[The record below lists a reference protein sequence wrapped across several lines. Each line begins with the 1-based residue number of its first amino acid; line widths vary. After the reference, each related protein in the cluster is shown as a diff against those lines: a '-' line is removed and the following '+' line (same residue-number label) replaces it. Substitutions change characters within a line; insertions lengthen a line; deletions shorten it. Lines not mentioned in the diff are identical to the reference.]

1 MRACASA
8 RNALLAAGLLLLA
21 GCGAAPAD
29 AGFEILSA
37 DARWRGTA
45 LEVTVRQ
52 RLRLSDE
59 AREALRHGV
68 ALTLRMEVALH
79 PEGQAVRRGTATR
92 GYEVRYL
99 PLSEHYQLRTLENG
113 DSETFPRLR
122 HVLAR
127 LGEVRLALDTDAPRD
142 TDFELR
148 VRTHLDASRLPA
160 PMRLPALLSAAWRL
174 DSEWT
179 RWPLTASA

>member
-8 RNALLAAGLLLLA
+8 RSALLAAALLLA
-21 GCGAAPAD
+21 GCGTPPGD
-29 AGFEILSA
+29 AGFEVLSA
-37 DARWRGTA
+37 DARWRDNA
-45 LEVTVRQ
+45 MEVTVRQ
-52 RLRLSDE
+52 RLRLSEE
-59 AREALRHGV
+59 AREALRNGV
-68 ALTLRMEVALH
+68 ALTLRTEVTLH
-79 PEGQAVRRGTATR
+79 PAGEAVQRAATSR
-92 GYEVRYL
+92 SYEIRYL
-99 PLSEHYQLRTLENG
+99 PLSEHYQLRRIDSE

-127 LGEVRLALDTDAPRD
+127 LGELRVDLETDASRD
-142 TDFELR
+142 ADLELR
-148 VRTHLDASRLPA
+148 VRTQLDASRLPA